1 MKLRNL
7 MFIGVAAAAMFVGC
21 KEEEVLK
28 PAAVE
33 IQPEALT
40 FTTEAETKEVS
51 LLATRN
57 WKAEVK
63 GGGDW
68 LTVEPMSGEG
78 SNDAQTVRVSVIK
91 NEEGPKA
98 ATVIFSA
105 SNLET
110 ELKVT
115 QDGVEGGATTI
126 AYFLAQEPSDE
137 VWYTLTGEITEIK
150 DTKHGN
156 FTIKDETGSV
166 YVYGLTEKKTADGSN
181 DQSFKYLNLKVGDKL
196 TLCGTR
202 AEFKGE
208 AQVGGTAYYISHV
221 SAPVEWP
228 EDVTPISEILKM
240 TESDVQVQTTGI
252 VYGTYKKGVVI
263 KDKETGD
270 YLIVYD
276 GGADAP
282 FAKVGDEINVVGT
295 TYLYNDQVE
304 FMEINYLDHK
314 VVSENNNTVET
325 DAPAEITAA
334 TIDAFDKT
342 KASYIS
348 FEGILTQSGN
358 YFNVI
363 IDGADFTGSL
373 SNVIDPSALAD
384 YVDEKVVVTGYY
396 CSTTSKGKYFN
407 IMYTDIDIVTDPWV
421 YLPETSFGITSDAQ
435 SVKFTV
441 NSNSAWTIA
450 SSDPAYIVSPE
461 DGTDGTAEVT
471 VTCPENTGTTEKVV
485 TLTITAGKDV
495 KTVTITQAAPLA
507 GGDQQAGTVGVQ
519 GAHAVAVVDDHIVAV
534 APVAAGAGARPH
546 HGAAVRGLHAGAVG
560 DGDEQQARPA
570 AQPFDQEEAVEHHGL
585 MLARD
590 GGGLLHLHRVGDDE
604 AQRPAGDGRI
614 EDGKEV
620 RRMVV
625 DEQADHGTRG
635 HGDVVGHA
643 EVAQPLAPARRRHDV
658 HHQAVARRAH
668 HAHGQPV
675 HQAHQHQQGDAAR
688 HHVAREAQGKQEV
701 RQQVQR
707 AAAVHV
713 EHKAR
718 HGAHD
723 ERSHRVARYHDAHHR
738 LARTEHLDEVQRQH
752 GQQQVKG
759 EVQQE
764 VGHADAREAA
774 RPQAFPH
781 GRRGRLFHNRS
792 SV

>member
-7 MFIGVAAAAMFVGC
+7 LFIGIAAAAMFAGC
-21 KEEEVLK
+21 KEDEVMK

-33 IQPEALT
+33 IQPESLS
-40 FTTEAETKEVS
+40 FTTEAETKEIS

-57 WKAEVK
+57 WTATVT
-63 GGGDW
+63 GGDGW
-68 LTVEPMSGEG
+68 LTVEPMSGDG

-150 DTKHGN
+150 DTKYGN

-166 YVYGLTEKKTADGSN
+166 YVYGLTEEKTADGSN

-202 AEFKGE
+202 DEFKGE

-228 EDVTPISEILKM
+228 EDVTPISEILQM

-282 FAKVGDEINVVGT
+282 FAEIGDEINVVGT

-304 FMEINYLDHK
+304 FMEINYLEHK

-325 DAPAEITAA
+325 NAPAEITAA

-384 YVDEKVVVTGYY
+384 YVDKKVVVTGYY
-396 CSTTSKGKYFN
+396 CSTTSQGKYFN
-407 IMYTDIDIVTDPWV
+407 IMYTDIDIVTEPWV

-450 SSDPAYIVSPE
+450 SSDPAYNVSPE
-461 DGTDGTAEVT
+461 DGADGTAEVT

-495 KTVTITQAAPLA
+495 KTVTITQDAPLA
-507 GGDQQAGTVGVQ
+507 EGTEQVSWGIENQ
-519 GAHAVAVVDDHIVAV
+519 TWGAETHSVY
-534 APVAAGAGARPH
+534 GAGFSATDQKIK
-546 HGAAVRGLHAGAVG
+546 VG
-560 DGDEQQARPA
+560 FYKHESTNTLIPPA
-570 AQPFDQEEAVEHHGL
+570 EAYDAIRVYKNAMLVIEAVDGKKIKSVVMETEHNEKYCSD
-585 MLARD
+585 MTVT
-590 GGGLLHLHRVGDDE
+590 GGTTATASLEDYTVTWTGSVDVFE
-604 AQRPAGDGRI
+604 AQASNSQVRI
-614 EDGKEV
+614 EKLTV
-620 RRMVV
+620 IY
-625 DEQADHGTRG
+625 
-635 HGDVVGHA
+635 GD
-643 EVAQPLAPARRRHDV
+643 
-658 HHQAVARRAH
+658 
-668 HAHGQPV
+668 
-675 HQAHQHQQGDAAR
+675 
-688 HHVAREAQGKQEV
+688 
-701 RQQVQR
+701 
-707 AAAVHV
+707 
-713 EHKAR
+713 
-718 HGAHD
+718 
-723 ERSHRVARYHDAHHR
+723 
-738 LARTEHLDEVQRQH
+738 
-752 GQQQVKG
+752 
-759 EVQQE
+759 
-764 VGHADAREAA
+764 
-774 RPQAFPH
+774 
-781 GRRGRLFHNRS
+781 
-792 SV
+792 

>member
-7 MFIGVAAAAMFVGC
+7 LFIGIAAAAMFAGC
-21 KEEEVLK
+21 KEDEVMK

-33 IQPEALT
+33 IQPESLS
-40 FTTEAETKEVS
+40 FTTEAETKEIS

-57 WKAEVK
+57 WTATVT
-63 GGGDW
+63 GGDGW
-68 LTVEPMSGEG
+68 LTVEPMSGDG

-150 DTKHGN
+150 DTKYGN

-166 YVYGLTEKKTADGSN
+166 YVYGLTEEKTADGSN

-202 AEFKGE
+202 DEFKGE

-228 EDVTPISEILKM
+228 EDVTPISEILQM

-282 FAKVGDEINVVGT
+282 FAEIGDEINVVGT

-304 FMEINYLDHK
+304 FMEINYLEHK

-325 DAPAEITAA
+325 NAPAEITAA

-384 YVDEKVVVTGYY
+384 YVDKKVVVTGYY
-396 CSTTSKGKYFN
+396 CSTTSQGKYFN
-407 IMYTDIDIVTDPWV
+407 IMYTDIDIVTEPWV
-421 YLPETSFGITSDAQ
+421 YLPETSFGITSDTQ

-461 DGTDGTAEVT
+461 DGADGTAEVT
-471 VTCPENTGTTEKVV
+471 VTCPANTGTTEKVV

-495 KTVTITQAAPLA
+495 KTVTITQDAPLA
-507 GGDQQAGTVGVQ
+507 EGTEQVSWGIENQ
-519 GAHAVAVVDDHIVAV
+519 TWSEETHTDY
-534 APVAAGAGARPH
+534 GAGFSATDQKIK
-546 HGAAVRGLHAGAVG
+546 VG
-560 DGDEQQARPA
+560 FYKHESTNTLIPPA
-570 AQPFDQEEAVEHHGL
+570 EAHDAIRVYKNAMLVIEAVDGKKIKSVVMETEHNEKYCSD
-585 MLARD
+585 MTVT
-590 GGGLLHLHRVGDDE
+590 GGTTATASLEDYTVTWTGSVDVFE
-604 AQRPAGDGRI
+604 AQASNSQVRI
-614 EDGKEV
+614 EKLTV
-620 RRMVV
+620 IY
-625 DEQADHGTRG
+625 
-635 HGDVVGHA
+635 GD
-643 EVAQPLAPARRRHDV
+643 
-658 HHQAVARRAH
+658 
-668 HAHGQPV
+668 
-675 HQAHQHQQGDAAR
+675 
-688 HHVAREAQGKQEV
+688 
-701 RQQVQR
+701 
-707 AAAVHV
+707 
-713 EHKAR
+713 
-718 HGAHD
+718 
-723 ERSHRVARYHDAHHR
+723 
-738 LARTEHLDEVQRQH
+738 
-752 GQQQVKG
+752 
-759 EVQQE
+759 
-764 VGHADAREAA
+764 
-774 RPQAFPH
+774 
-781 GRRGRLFHNRS
+781 
-792 SV
+792 

>member
-150 DTKHGN
+150 DTKYGN

-166 YVYGLTEKKTADGSN
+166 YVYGLTEEKTADGSN

-228 EDVTPISEILKM
+228 EEVTPISEILEM

-282 FAKVGDEINVVGT
+282 FAEIGDEINVVGT

-304 FMEINYLDHK
+304 FMEINYLEHK
-314 VVSENNNTVET
+314 VVSKNNSAVET

-384 YVDEKVVVTGYY
+384 YVDKKVVVTGYY
-396 CSTTSKGKYFN
+396 CSTTSQGKYFN
-407 IMYTDIDIVTDPWV
+407 IMYTDIDIVTEPWV
-421 YLPETSFGITSDAQ
+421 YLPETSFSITSDAQ
-435 SVKFTV
+435 PVKFTV

-450 SSDPAYIVSPE
+450 SSDPAYTVSPE
-461 DGTDGTAEVT
+461 DGANGTAEVT

-485 TLTITAGKDV
+485 TLTITAGEDV

-507 GGDQQAGTVGVQ
+507 EGTEQVSWGIENQTWGAETHSVYGAGFSATDQKIKVGFYKHESSNDLKTPSETYDAIRVYKDAMLVIEAVDGKKVKSVVMETEHSSKYCSDMTVTGGTK
-519 GAHAVAVVDDHIVAV
+519 AVASTDDWTITWTGSVDV
-534 APVAAGAGARPH
+534 
-546 HGAAVRGLHAGAVG
+546 
-560 DGDEQQARPA
+560 
-570 AQPFDQEEAVEHHGL
+570 F
-585 MLARD
+585 
-590 GGGLLHLHRVGDDE
+590 E
-604 AQRPAGDGRI
+604 AQASSSQVRITKLTVIYGD
-614 EDGKEV
+614 
-620 RRMVV
+620 
-625 DEQADHGTRG
+625 
-635 HGDVVGHA
+635 
-643 EVAQPLAPARRRHDV
+643 
-658 HHQAVARRAH
+658 
-668 HAHGQPV
+668 
-675 HQAHQHQQGDAAR
+675 
-688 HHVAREAQGKQEV
+688 
-701 RQQVQR
+701 
-707 AAAVHV
+707 
-713 EHKAR
+713 
-718 HGAHD
+718 
-723 ERSHRVARYHDAHHR
+723 
-738 LARTEHLDEVQRQH
+738 
-752 GQQQVKG
+752 
-759 EVQQE
+759 
-764 VGHADAREAA
+764 
-774 RPQAFPH
+774 
-781 GRRGRLFHNRS
+781 
-792 SV
+792 

>member
-1 MKLRNL
+1 

-126 AYFLAQEPSDE
+126 AYFLAQKPSDE

-166 YVYGLTEKKTADGSN
+166 YVYGLTEEKTADGSN

-304 FMEINYLDHK
+304 FMEINYLEHK
-314 VVSENNNTVET
+314 VVSEDNNAVET
-325 DAPAEITAA
+325 GSPVEISAA
-334 TIDAFDKT
+334 TIESFDKT

-363 IDGADFTGSL
+363 IDGVDFTGSL
-373 SNVIDPSALAD
+373 SNVIVPSALAD

-507 GGDQQAGTVGVQ
+507 GGDQQAIWTI
-519 GAHAVAVVDDHIVAV
+519 GASNQSW
-534 APVAAGAGARPH
+534 AAENHSEFGAGYSATAQ
-546 HGAAVRGLHAGAVG
+546 GIKVG
-560 DGDEQQARPA
+560 YYKHESSNN
-570 AQPFDQEEAVEHHGL
+570 
-585 MLARD
+585 
-590 GGGLLHLHRVGDDE
+590 LLS
-604 AQRPAGDGRI
+604 P
-614 EDGKEV
+614 
-620 RRMVV
+620 
-625 DEQADHGTRG
+625 
-635 HGDVVGHA
+635 
-643 EVAQPLAPARRRHDV
+643 
-658 HHQAVARRAH
+658 
-668 HAHGQPV
+668 
-675 HQAHQHQQGDAAR
+675 GDAAIR
-688 HHVAREAQGKQEV
+688 VYKNAMLVIEAVDGKKIKSVVMETEHNSKYCSDMTVTGGTTAVASTDDWTITWTGSVDVFEAQASSSQV
-701 RQQVQR
+701 RITKLTVIY
-707 AAAVHV
+707 
-713 EHKAR
+713 
-718 HGAHD
+718 GD
-723 ERSHRVARYHDAHHR
+723 
-738 LARTEHLDEVQRQH
+738 
-752 GQQQVKG
+752 
-759 EVQQE
+759 
-764 VGHADAREAA
+764 
-774 RPQAFPH
+774 
-781 GRRGRLFHNRS
+781 
-792 SV
+792 

>member
-110 ELKVT
+110 ELNVT
-115 QDGVEGGATTI
+115 QEGVEGGATTI

-137 VWYTLTGEITEIK
+137 VWYTLTGEITEIVN
-150 DTKHGN
+150 TEYGN

-166 YVYGLTEKKTADGSN
+166 YVYGLTEEKTADGSN

-228 EDVTPISEILKM
+228 EDVTPISEILEM

-282 FAKVGDEINVVGT
+282 FAEIGDEINVVGT

-304 FMEINYLDHK
+304 FMEINYLEHK
-314 VVSENNNTVET
+314 VVSENNSAVET

-373 SNVIDPSALAD
+373 SNVINPSALAD

-396 CSTTSKGKYFN
+396 CSTTSQGKYFN
-407 IMYTDIDIVTDPWV
+407 IMYTDIEAVTEPWV
-421 YLPETSFGITSDAQ
+421 YLPETSFSITSDAQ
-435 SVKFTV
+435 PVKFTV
-441 NSNSAWTIA
+441 ISNSAWTIA
-450 SSDPAYIVSPE
+450 SSDPEYTVSPE
-461 DGTDGTAEVT
+461 DGADGTAEVT

-485 TLTITAGKDV
+485 TVTITADEDV

-507 GGDQQAGTVGVQ
+507 EGDQQAIWTI
-519 GAHAVAVVDDHIVAV
+519 GASNQSW
-534 APVAAGAGARPH
+534 AAETHSEFGAGYSATDQ
-546 HGAAVRGLHAGAVG
+546 GIKVG
-560 DGDEQQARPA
+560 YYKHESSNN
-570 AQPFDQEEAVEHHGL
+570 
-585 MLARD
+585 
-590 GGGLLHLHRVGDDE
+590 LLS
-604 AQRPAGDGRI
+604 P
-614 EDGKEV
+614 
-620 RRMVV
+620 
-625 DEQADHGTRG
+625 
-635 HGDVVGHA
+635 
-643 EVAQPLAPARRRHDV
+643 
-658 HHQAVARRAH
+658 
-668 HAHGQPV
+668 
-675 HQAHQHQQGDAAR
+675 GDAAIR
-688 HHVAREAQGKQEV
+688 VYKNAMLVIEAVDGKKIKSVVMETEHSSDHCSDMTVTGGTTAVASTDDWTITWTGSVDVFEAQASSSQV
-701 RQQVQR
+701 RITKLTVIY
-707 AAAVHV
+707 
-713 EHKAR
+713 
-718 HGAHD
+718 GD
-723 ERSHRVARYHDAHHR
+723 
-738 LARTEHLDEVQRQH
+738 
-752 GQQQVKG
+752 
-759 EVQQE
+759 
-764 VGHADAREAA
+764 
-774 RPQAFPH
+774 
-781 GRRGRLFHNRS
+781 
-792 SV
+792 

>member
-7 MFIGVAAAAMFVGC
+7 MFIGIAAAAMFAGC
-21 KEEEVLK
+21 KEDEVMK

-33 IQPEALT
+33 IQPESLS
-40 FTTEAETKEVS
+40 FTTEAETKEIS

-57 WKAEVK
+57 WTATVT
-63 GGGDW
+63 GGDGW
-68 LTVEPMSGEG
+68 LTVEPMSGDG
-78 SNDAQTVRVSVIK
+78 SNDAQTVKVSVIK
-91 NEEGPKA
+91 NEEGPKS
-98 ATVIFSA
+98 ATVTFA
-105 SNLET
+105 TSNLKT

-115 QDGVEGGATTI
+115 QDGVAGAATTI
-126 AYFLAQEPSDE
+126 AYFLAQKPSDE

-150 DTKHGN
+150 DTKYGN

-166 YVYGLTEKKTADGSN
+166 YVYGLTEEKTADGSN

-202 AEFKGE
+202 DEFKGE

-228 EDVTPISEILKM
+228 EDVTPISEILQM

-282 FAKVGDEINVVGT
+282 FAEIGDEINVVGT

-304 FMEINYLDHK
+304 FMEINYLEHK

-325 DAPAEITAA
+325 NAPAEITAA

-384 YVDEKVVVTGYY
+384 YVDKKVVVTGYY
-396 CSTTSKGKYFN
+396 CSTTSQGKYFN
-407 IMYTDIDIVTDPWV
+407 IMYTDIDIVTEPWV

-450 SSDPAYIVSPE
+450 SSDPAYNVSPE
-461 DGTDGTAEVT
+461 DGADGTAEVT

-495 KTVTITQAAPLA
+495 KTVTITQDAPLA
-507 GGDQQAGTVGVQ
+507 EGTEQVSWGIENQTWGAETHSVYGAGFSATDQKIKVGFYKHESTNTLIPPAEAYDAIRVYKNAMLVIEAVDGKKIKSVVMETEHKSNYCSDMTVTGGTT
-519 GAHAVAVVDDHIVAV
+519 AVASTDDWTITWTGSVDV
-534 APVAAGAGARPH
+534 
-546 HGAAVRGLHAGAVG
+546 
-560 DGDEQQARPA
+560 
-570 AQPFDQEEAVEHHGL
+570 F
-585 MLARD
+585 
-590 GGGLLHLHRVGDDE
+590 E
-604 AQRPAGDGRI
+604 AQASNSQVRI
-614 EDGKEV
+614 EKLTV
-620 RRMVV
+620 IY
-625 DEQADHGTRG
+625 
-635 HGDVVGHA
+635 GD
-643 EVAQPLAPARRRHDV
+643 
-658 HHQAVARRAH
+658 
-668 HAHGQPV
+668 
-675 HQAHQHQQGDAAR
+675 
-688 HHVAREAQGKQEV
+688 
-701 RQQVQR
+701 
-707 AAAVHV
+707 
-713 EHKAR
+713 
-718 HGAHD
+718 
-723 ERSHRVARYHDAHHR
+723 
-738 LARTEHLDEVQRQH
+738 
-752 GQQQVKG
+752 
-759 EVQQE
+759 
-764 VGHADAREAA
+764 
-774 RPQAFPH
+774 
-781 GRRGRLFHNRS
+781 
-792 SV
+792 